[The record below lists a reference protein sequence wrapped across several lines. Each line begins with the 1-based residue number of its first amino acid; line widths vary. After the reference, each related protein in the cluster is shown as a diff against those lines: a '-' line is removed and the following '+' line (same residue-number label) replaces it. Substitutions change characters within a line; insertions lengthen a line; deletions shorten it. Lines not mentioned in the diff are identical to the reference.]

1 MWSSARWTKKK
12 TNSASLVCD
21 QPLLF
26 SFHHTCLRLST
37 LPLIF
42 KKKKNTLS
50 RRKPNS
56 SWLTT
61 GKLTRGQD
69 DFRQIT
75 LETNSFHFC
84 GPSAS
89 LAVTVIYI
97 FKQDSWIICMF
108 KIIYSN
114 TQITQYL
121 VRIFFLI
128 SESCNVS
135 YGKLNTQE
143 NTFSGHSR
151 RIYFCFCLCALL
163 SSLSKIEYQ

>member
-1 MWSSARWTKKK
+1 MIKRAMDKKK
-12 TNSASLVCD
+12 KKETNSASLLCD

-37 LPLIF
+37 LPLIYFF
-42 KKKKNTLS
+42 KIHFHAGNLS
-50 RRKPNS
+50 S

-61 GKLTRGQD
+61 GKLTRGQN

-97 FKQDSWIICMF
+97 IKQDSWIICMF
-108 KIIYSN
+108 KVIYSN
-114 TQITQYL
+114 TQIT
-121 VRIFFLI
+121 
-128 SESCNVS
+128 
-135 YGKLNTQE
+135 T
-143 NTFSGHSR
+143 
-151 RIYFCFCLCALL
+151 
-163 SSLSKIEYQ
+163 